1 MSRKRRKLSRKGKR
15 IIAGVLACLCGIGI
29 FSYKP
34 IRQILQQSEMK
45 DYMVAD
51 GNNEMSLRDW
61 QKINADIRYVLTFPD
76 DDGFRTIPVVET
88 DDPSFYL
95 DHNVF
100 KKKDSMGTPFIDH
113 IMDYEDQNT
122 VIYGHSSNTKDW
134 NFTFLKKY
142 ADATYFLE
150 NPSFTVESESGED
163 TYTILMIG
171 RYDMADE
178 GEECCWS
185 VEMGSTEELT
195 DMLLEASAKALQIRK
210 GISYSGQNIIT
221 LVTCDMSRI
230 DDRYVLQAIQTG

>member
-1 MSRKRRKLSRKGKR
+1 M
-15 IIAGVLACLCGIGI
+15 CGIGI

-51 GNNEMSLRDW
+51 GKNEMSLRDW

-122 VIYGHSSNTKDW
+122 VI
-134 NFTFLKKY
+134 
-142 ADATYFLE
+142 
-150 NPSFTVESESGED
+150 
-163 TYTILMIG
+163 
-171 RYDMADE
+171 
-178 GEECCWS
+178 
-185 VEMGSTEELT
+185 
-195 DMLLEASAKALQIRK
+195 
-210 GISYSGQNIIT
+210 
-221 LVTCDMSRI
+221 
-230 DDRYVLQAIQTG
+230 